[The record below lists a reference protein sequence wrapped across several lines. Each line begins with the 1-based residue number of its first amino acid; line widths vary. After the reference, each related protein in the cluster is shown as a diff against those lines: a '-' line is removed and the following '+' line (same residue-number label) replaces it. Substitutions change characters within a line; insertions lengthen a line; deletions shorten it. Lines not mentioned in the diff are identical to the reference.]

1 MKENKIIYSV
11 ILNISTWLNTIFP
24 CADPEMAPISAYCSG
39 LRDCSAGILYCV
51 NSVVQLCLTLLLCF
65 INHALSIAALHYI
78 NKFEIY
84 YFYNSLVNLLQLTF
98 VMYNIFICFSNSQ
111 SSLKKYRF
119 HRTRAMLCNKLAVIK
134 QHLDLA
140 HVLDLT

>member
-98 VMYNIFICFSNSQ
+98 VMYNIFICFSNHPS
-111 SSLKKYRF
+111 
-119 HRTRAMLCNKLAVIK
+119 
-134 QHLDLA
+134 HL
-140 HVLDLT
+140 